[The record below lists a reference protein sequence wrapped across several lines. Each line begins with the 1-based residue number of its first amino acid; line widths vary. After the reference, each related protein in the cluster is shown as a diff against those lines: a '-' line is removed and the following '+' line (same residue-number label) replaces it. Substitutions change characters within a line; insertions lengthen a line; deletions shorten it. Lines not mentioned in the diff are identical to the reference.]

1 MPSTWRGHC
10 PLEVKKMHEPGV
22 KPNLKEEWKQLP
34 KKLKAGVMLGATVT
48 AMIIALAMIILLVGQ
63 FREEYYTEFFRIMFA
78 SVLMGVGLLWFHH
91 IMEGLQAEA
100 RDMRVKEGLRS
111 TWDDEDHDELEKRVK
126 ALEEKLRG

>member
-1 MPSTWRGHC
+1 
-10 PLEVKKMHEPGV
+10 MHEPGV

-78 SVLMGVGLLWFHH
+78 SVLMGVGLLWSHH

-126 ALEEKLRG
+126 ALEDKLKD